1 VYFSL
6 RLRAH
11 LRTSLYLA
19 TRRAARSARATARAS
34 AKTPGWRERAGAAE
48 PSAANAPGNNGAVEK
63 EPRFPRFAKGADDAP
78 TATVEYVL

>member
-11 LRTSLYLA
+11 LRTCLYLA

-48 PSAANAPGNNGAVEK
+48 PSAANVPGNNGAVEK
-63 EPRFPRFAKGADDAP
+63 EPRFADGADDAP